1 MEDNPLTPAV
11 LLLVIMGLDILLA
24 IHQHLDNILDQ
35 EDHPLA
41 QVQMVL
47 QVLVC
52 QCLKVIITQEVTDR
66 NQ

>member
-1 MEDNPLTPAV
+1 MVDNPLTLAV
-11 LLLVIMGLDILLA
+11 LLLVTMGLVILLVT
-24 IHQHLDNILDQ
+24 QRLDNILDQ

-41 QVQMVL
+41 QVPMVL

-52 QCLKVIITQEVTDR
+52 QCQKVIITQQVTDR